1 MIGIVLGVWVI
12 IAIYAWL
19 RHGDLWREAIFR
31 HPVLVLES
39 DDWGPGSA
47 EDGDRLRQLVACA
60 GSHHDSHE
68 RPATVTLG
76 VVLAVADT
84 PIGIEDE
91 QPYRRQTLAEERFAD
106 IREAMREGV
115 RRGVFSLQLHG
126 AEHYWPPALLAAG
139 ARDESVMRWLAT
151 RGVPRAE
158 ALPSHLQSR
167 WTDASTLPSKPLSD
181 AEIAAAADDEVALF
195 EKVFEA
201 IPVVVVP
208 PTFVWD
214 ERVERIW
221 VKHGIRAVI
230 TPGCRYEGRDALGKL
245 RPPAR
250 IIRNGDRTT
259 DAGAVYLVRD
269 VYFEPTLGH
278 RAEPTVDRI
287 VYRARLGRAALVE
300 MHRFNFVGDSER
312 ARASLAEL
320 DRLLGLTLQAL
331 PDLQFLPPDV
341 LADAIVRQD
350 PDLVETRLTGR
361 LAVWLRRLWEQR
373 RVRWVAVATLAI
385 VPAGLLW
392 FAAALAS
399 SRLNLGGRL

>member
-1 MIGIVLGVWVI
+1 MTGVVLVVWVF

-19 RHGDLWREAIFR
+19 RHKDLWREAIFR
-31 HPVLVLES
+31 RPVLALES
-39 DDWGPGSA
+39 DDWGPSPA

-60 GSHHDSHE
+60 SSHHDSHE

-76 VVLAVADT
+76 VVLAIADT
-84 PIGIEDE
+84 PIRLEDK
-91 QPYRRQTLAEERFAD
+91 QPYRRQTLAQERFAD
-106 IREAMREGV
+106 IREAMLEGV

-139 ARDESVMRWLAT
+139 TRDESVMRWLAT
-151 RGVPRAE
+151 RGVPRTE

-167 WTDASTLPSKPLSD
+167 WTDASTLPSKSLSD
-181 AEIAAAADDEVALF
+181 AEIAAAAEDEVTLF
-195 EKVFEA
+195 EKVFETT
-201 IPVVVVP
+201 PVVVVP

-214 ERVERIW
+214 GRVERIW
-221 VKHGIRAVI
+221 AKHGVRAVI
-230 TPGCRYEGRDALGKL
+230 TPGCRYEGRDARGKL

-250 IIRNGDRTT
+250 IIRNGDRT
-259 DAGAVYLVRD
+259 DAGGVYLVRD
-269 VYFEPTLGH
+269 VYFEPSLGH
-278 RAEPTVDRI
+278 RAESTVDRI

-300 MHRFNFVGDSER
+300 MHRFNFIGDSER

-331 PDLQFLPPDV
+331 PDLQFLPPNV

-350 PDLVETRLTGR
+350 PDLVETRLLGR
-361 LAVWLRRLWEQR
+361 LAIWLRRLWEQR

-392 FAAALAS
+392 FAAALGS
-399 SRLNLGGRL
+399 SRLNLPGKL